1 MYTRRR
7 KLKLCKDGY
16 MYVFDK
22 KSKKEENV
30 SFWRCHLRDTCNA
43 RAHAVNENITL
54 ITKEHSHGPAPAEV
68 EVERIKTDIIKT
80 AGLYFFK
87 IF

>member
-1 MYTRRR
+1 MDTEKVYTRRR

-43 RAHAVNENITL
+43 RAHAVNENIRYRL
-54 ITKEHSHGPAPAEV
+54 AIADEV
-68 EVERIKTDIIKT
+68 TRRRNDPLAK
-80 AGLYFFK
+80 
-87 IF
+87 